1 VVTVPKPDR
10 RRGRPGGHHSRQTG
24 PNVESPPT
32 ATDSHSVQRE
42 PVPLA
47 EAVAELLSWSDA
59 LAASLRL
66 RLAAYRQGHE
76 DGRQLGYDEGYT
88 AAVAESEAAWYAAAH
103 PVAAGIPHDELE
115 RRRWGPGGRARAG
128 EPRAGDYQGTDG
140 AA

>member
-1 VVTVPKPDR
+1 MPPRDR
-10 RRGRPGGHHSRQTG
+10 SGPATTPARPNAADSTT
-24 PNVESPPT
+24 ST
-32 ATDSHSVQRE
+32 ASVQRE
-42 PVPLA
+42 PAPLA
-47 EAVAELLSWSDA
+47 QAVAELLSWSDA
-59 LAASLRL
+59 LDASLRL

-115 RRRWGPGGRARAG
+115 IRRWGPGGRARAG
-128 EPRAGDYQGTDG
+128 DPRPGDYPGQAG